1 MQQGT
6 AARIGPPHS
15 IGKSLFEC
23 IIQDYAVSDN
33 LKRHGKICEGD
44 SMAFADTLKTLP
56 GVSHLAALILIDP
69 GSGGVVHTI
78 ENKPGQIG
86 SLTVYNH
93 LAQKF
98 GAITP
103 EAARYGL
110 ELYGEH
116 TDDAR
121 ANPGKHPNVDRLI
134 SLSTGSH
141 SLHVKTRPSGIA

>member
-1 MQQGT
+1 
-6 AARIGPPHS
+6 
-15 IGKSLFEC
+15 
-23 IIQDYAVSDN
+23 
-33 LKRHGKICEGD
+33 
-44 SMAFADTLKTLP
+44 MAFADTLKTLP
-56 GVSHLAALILIDP
+56 AISHLSALVLIDSS
-69 GSGGVVHTI
+69 SGDEVHTI

-86 SLTVYNH
+86 SLTVYHH

-121 ANPGKHPNVDRLI
+121 AHPGKHPNVDRLI
-134 SLSTGSH
+134 SLSSGGP
-141 SLHVKTRPSGIA
+141 SLNVKALPSASA